1 MLSCWAAQYKR
12 EATDGIAKTA
22 AGPARVRLALVPGAG
37 GCPFFFLGR
46 CRSSAAEAD
55 ADAGGHGTSHVFTAA
70 ASNFTTTTRRF
81 TLSET

>member
-12 EATDGIAKTA
+12 EAADNIAKTA
-22 AGPARVRLALVPGAG
+22 AGPARVQLPLVPGAG

-46 CRSSAAEAD
+46 CRSSQAG

-70 ASNFTTTTRRF
+70 ASNFTTTIRRF